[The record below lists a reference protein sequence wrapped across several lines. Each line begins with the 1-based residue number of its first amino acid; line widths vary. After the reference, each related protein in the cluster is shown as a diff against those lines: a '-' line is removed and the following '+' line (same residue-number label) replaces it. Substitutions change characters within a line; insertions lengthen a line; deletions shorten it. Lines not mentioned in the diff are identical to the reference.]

1 MSTAQLMKYANKW
14 VALTLDRKK
23 VIASARTMEVLDR
36 KVKKLKNPEA
46 IYHRVLPVKGSLA
59 PGWQS

>member
-1 MSTAQLMKYANKW
+1 MSTRLLINYENKW
-14 VALTLDRKK
+14 VALTPDRKK
-23 VIASARTMEVLDR
+23 VIASARTVEVLDR